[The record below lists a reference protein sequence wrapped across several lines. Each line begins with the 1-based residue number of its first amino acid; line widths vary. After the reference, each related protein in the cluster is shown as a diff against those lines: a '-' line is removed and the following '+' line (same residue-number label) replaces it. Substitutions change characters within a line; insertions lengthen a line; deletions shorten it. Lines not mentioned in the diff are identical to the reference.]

1 MNRRSVRAKDPP
13 VRGLLDPLTDACDTN
28 VGSTPV
34 DLALMGKVEEI
45 VKRLM
50 SDFKHNFSIFLSLE
64 QAFLKFLMQ
73 HRCQVGIME
82 RRIAETQRCI
92 SLLGRNWTNT

>member
-1 MNRRSVRAKDPP
+1 M
-13 VRGLLDPLTDACDTN
+13 TDACDTN

-50 SDFKHNFSIFLSLE
+50 SDFKHNFRSF
-64 QAFLKFLMQ
+64 
-73 HRCQVGIME
+73 
-82 RRIAETQRCI
+82 
-92 SLLGRNWTNT
+92 